1 MKDFEAKIQL
11 FPFKLYKFHNKFH
24 RKFIGFTKK
33 TLNNS
38 FANIYIISVLTNKYR
53 NIMIFFR
60 YSPISATV
68 TIPDR
73 ISPWI
78 SKKKFTEDNSWSGF
92 ALVNF
97 LYHPL
102 IEDFIRK
109 KKEFFKKIVKF
120 PCFRIFFNSNW
131 IPGFK
136 CISSSTHI
144 IISHYNALFY

>member
-1 MKDFEAKIQL
+1 MKDLEAKIPL
-11 FPFKLYKFHNKFH
+11 FPFKLYKFHNKYY

-109 KKEFFKKIVKF
+109 KKNFLKKSWNFHVSGYFLIPTGFLV
-120 PCFRIFFNSNW
+120 SNVS
-131 IPGFK
+131 PHQL
-136 CISSSTHI
+136 IS
-144 IISHYNALFY
+144 